1 MNAASP
7 CPRAVLFDFFGTLT
21 RAVHRGPRHSRIA
34 RSLGA
39 DPVALAAELDRTF
52 HARASGAYGPPDEAL
67 RRVLG
72 SLSVEP
78 EESALRRALVDRVAA
93 VRADTV
99 LREDAVSVLWRLR
112 RRGLRAAVVSDCWYE
127 LPAFLPTL
135 PLAPL
140 LDACVYSLDIGR
152 CKPHPD
158 MYLAACERL
167 GVAPGECL
175 YVGDGGNGEL
185 SGAERA
191 GLTPLRLAAPDL
203 HVHLVFQP
211 DVWAG
216 PSVRLLSEVSGLLH
230 QSRYA
235 DLVLAA

>member
-1 MNAASP
+1 
-7 CPRAVLFDFFGTLT
+7 
-21 RAVHRGPRHSRIA
+21 
-34 RSLGA
+34 
-39 DPVALAAELDRTF
+39 
-52 HARASGAYGPPDEAL
+52 
-67 RRVLG
+67 
-72 SLSVEP
+72 
-78 EESALRRALVDRVAA
+78 
-93 VRADTV
+93 
-99 LREDAVSVLWRLR
+99 
-112 RRGLRAAVVSDCWYE
+112 VVSDCWYE

-140 LDACVYSLDIGR
+140 LDACVYSLDVGR

-185 SGAERA
+185 SGAERL

-203 HVHLVFQP
+203 HLHLVFQP

-216 PSVRLLSEVSGLLH
+216 PSVRSLSEVSGLLH
-230 QSRYA
+230 QPRYA
-235 DLVLAA
+235 DLALAA